1 MESWSSALGRTDEKD
16 APPGGNTTTGD
27 HQLLSYRILSK
38 AMSTQLDI
46 VYKLKEALETGNP
59 EVAAPFMAE
68 NFTHQALPAQYVYS
82 IEKFTLDRSWGRY

>member
-1 MESWSSALGRTDEKD
+1 
-16 APPGGNTTTGD
+16 
-27 HQLLSYRILSK
+27 
-38 AMSTQLDI
+38 MSTQLDI